1 MANSDVIINNL
12 DNIFSGKLSLKS
24 FYQSYGFGSEDR
36 NIEEWDSKSTAMVV
50 RGSGSK
56 VVLKPR
62 IKSKQEREHLAKAT
76 EKFYDNNKEEI
87 HEKIIEYL
95 EPESPVVFSAEVS
108 KRGDS
113 GSSVNFFNLRVFKEG
128 KESGNPILSIL
139 FQAKGLSNGEGGKRS
154 DPHELMT
161 ACLILE
167 MNKINV
173 NQLNNKGGEK
183 HDEEIKKIV
192 DKLAATASKVQGSAG
207 LDGFYIDRNKE
218 DPDVVNL
225 AKAISVSNYIID
237 EIGTGKVE
245 TVWQTGTKWASEVKK
260 FNVGPKTIK
269 NYNSSDIIVKFNIN
283 KSTHYWGLSLK
294 KRGITGGTPDV
305 EPTLL
310 NKPLMGS
317 RGFIEKK
324 LKSMNGGPAA
334 IKKIEDAKLKFF
346 RGAIKAKTK
355 NTNYKNKPIDKMPI
369 KEVLKAVDTLFTER
383 NDKSSMLRGQG
394 EYAQNPNIYFKAIDE
409 VFMKNFNNNKE
420 FFEEFMDLIFKIKL
434 DSYLTDTNFHFSLV
448 TGTGDYKNGKIME
461 VHPPLE
467 KEGRLT
473 SEIFRKL
480 FGAPHK
486 DSFKIIQQDNKK
498 HAFEPGATAAKLFYT
513 MLIGKKN
520 PIAIVDLEVRYK
532 GALTSEPQFQVFMSV
547 RQNNFSQ
554 LYKKIASKKTFGP
567 DRWK

>member
-1 MANSDVIINNL
+1 M
-12 DNIFSGKLSLKS
+12 
-24 FYQSYGFGSEDR
+24 
-36 NIEEWDSKSTAMVV
+36 
-50 RGSGSK
+50 
-56 VVLKPR
+56 
-62 IKSKQEREHLAKAT
+62 
-76 EKFYDNNKEEI
+76 
-87 HEKIIEYL
+87 
-95 EPESPVVFSAEVS
+95 
-108 KRGDS
+108 
-113 GSSVNFFNLRVFKEG
+113 
-128 KESGNPILSIL
+128 
-139 FQAKGLSNGEGGKRS
+139 
-154 DPHELMT
+154 
-161 ACLILE
+161 
-167 MNKINV
+167 
-173 NQLNNKGGEK
+173 
-183 HDEEIKKIV
+183 
-192 DKLAATASKVQGSAG
+192 DKLATTASKVQGSAG
-207 LDGFYIDRNKE
+207 LDGFYLDRNKE

-237 EIGTGKVE
+237 EIGSGKVQ
-245 TVWQTGTKWASEVKK
+245 TVWQTGTKWAQEVKK

-283 KSTHYWGLSLK
+283 KATHYWGLSLK
-294 KRGITGGTPDV
+294 KRGISGGTPDV

-310 NKPLMGS
+310 NKPLMGN

-324 LKSMNGGPAA
+324 LKTMQGGPAA

-346 RGAIKAKTK
+346 RGAIKGKVK
-355 NTNYKNKPIDKMPI
+355 QNQYKSKPIDKMPI

-394 EYAQNPNIYFKAIDE
+394 EYSQNPNIYFKAIDE

-420 FFEEFMDLIFKIKL
+420 FFEEFLDLIFKIKL
-434 DSYLTDTNFHFSLV
+434 DSYITNTNFHFSLI

-461 VHPPLE
+461 VQPPLE

-473 SEIFRKL
+473 SEIFKKL

-486 DSFKIIQQDNKK
+486 DSFKIIQQDRRK
-498 HAFEPGATAAKLFYT
+498 HAFEQGATAAKLFYT
-513 MLIGKKN
+513 MMIGKKN

-554 LYKKIASKKTFGP
+554 LYKKLAAKKTFGP